1 MSPRL
6 VLSLKLL
13 LEQIVEFYFAWRE
26 RAWKRKAVK
35 RGMKVRDLRKKVNR
49 LQQRRAVVLAENASL
64 IYACREP
71 LTAKTTAKTP
81 AAGADQVW
89 VSHHR
94 TRSRTVDRG
103 HR

>member
-49 LQQRRAVVLAENASL
+49 LQQRREVVLAES
-64 IYACREP
+64 
-71 LTAKTTAKTP
+71 TVP
-81 AAGADQVW
+81 AAVADKKVLL
-89 VSHHR
+89 
-94 TRSRTVDRG
+94 G
-103 HR
+103 HARLRA